1 MCKNDVYFIIIS
13 DVAAYLYL
21 QLFLIFKTI
30 IVKITADQYQ
40 IMWCAYCVFVCAL
53 FPVQEGIWT
62 EYVLSG

>member
-40 IMWCAYCVFVCAL
+40 IM
-53 FPVQEGIWT
+53 
-62 EYVLSG
+62 